1 MRQRSSSS
9 RHTRRDSF
17 GITERRPRFASHL
30 FCRRKALPPRARHP
44 RWERRLAYVLALLHF
59 ENATEASQYQWL
71 LDIFWSVALSNTN
84 KPEYVRTYLVMTDV
98 HYHSSTALLLL
109 YYEMHVLLV
118 FVHVCTI
125 IVMYSSSADVS
136 SSCMDGV
143 QCLARYRRAT
153 TTGVQHFET
162 HNILRHTTITSKLS
176 HLADCCQ
183 LTQI

>member
-1 MRQRSSSS
+1 M
-9 RHTRRDSF
+9 
-17 GITERRPRFASHL
+17 
-30 FCRRKALPPRARHP
+30 PPRARHP
-44 RWERRLAYVLALLHF
+44 RWEWRLAYVLALLHF

-71 LDIFWSVALSNTN
+71 LHIFWSVALSNTN
-84 KPEYVRTYLVMTDV
+84 KPEYVRTYLVTTDV

-109 YYEMHVLLV
+109 YYDMHVLLV

-143 QCLARYRRAT
+143 QCLDIEELLLYNMSSQQKKYEQAIYNTQIT
-153 TTGVQHFET
+153 TLTFSDRTQV
-162 HNILRHTTITSKLS
+162 
-176 HLADCCQ
+176 ADCCE